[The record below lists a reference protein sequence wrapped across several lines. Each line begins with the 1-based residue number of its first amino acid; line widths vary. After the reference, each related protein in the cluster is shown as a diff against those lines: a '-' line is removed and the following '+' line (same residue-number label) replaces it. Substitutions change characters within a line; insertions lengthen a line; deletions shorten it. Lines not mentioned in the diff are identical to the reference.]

1 MLTMMFFNRVM
12 SVDRDGNGRSSDRVR
27 ARRLVLTW
35 LVSCCVLIFLMVV
48 LGGVTRLTGSG
59 LSMVNW
65 KPLSGVIP
73 PLSALAWQ
81 QEFENYQGSPQF
93 QQVNT
98 NMTLARFQVIFYFEY
113 AHRLLGRI
121 IGLAFIVPFL
131 LLWWRRMIHPPLVPR
146 LLLVFILGG
155 MQGLLGWYMVQ
166 SGLVDVP
173 RVSPY
178 RLTAHLIVAV
188 AIYAYLFWTALGLLS
203 ERSGHST
210 VSPLSRGAI
219 GITVMIVVT
228 ILSGGFV
235 AGLKAGHAFNTFPLM
250 GGQWIPPGYG
260 IAEPFWINFFETIP
274 AVQFNQRWLAITTF
288 VLVIMFVLRAW
299 RDDALRIYRAAVG
312 VLVMLAV
319 IQVSLGISTLLLHVP
334 VVLAAAHQGVA
345 LVLLTAALYLV
356 FITRHLPSAESR
368 SNVARHHR

>member
-12 SVDRDGNGRSSDRVR
+12 SVDRDGNRRSSDPVR
-27 ARRLVLTW
+27 ARRLVLIW

-131 LLWWRRMIHPPLVPR
+131 FLWWRRLIRPSLVPR
-146 LLLVFILGG
+146 LLVVFVLGG
-155 MQGLLGWYMVQ
+155 MQGLLGWYMVR

-173 RVSPY
+173 WVSPY
-178 RLTAHLIVAV
+178 RLTAHLGLAVVLYSYLWWLVLDHWPLGAMRGVATWHRQTGFV
-188 AIYAYLFWTALGLLS
+188 LFALVLL
-203 ERSGHST
+203 T
-210 VSPLSRGAI
+210 
-219 GITVMIVVT
+219 M
-228 ILSGGFV
+228 LSGGFV
-235 AGLKAGHAFNTFPLM
+235 AGLKAGYVFNTFPLM
-250 GGQWIPPGYG
+250 AGEGLPPGYWVM
-260 IAEPFWINFFETIP
+260 EPGWRNFFENIP
-274 AVQFNQRWLAITTF
+274 TVQFNHRVLGIASFFGLMVFVGVAWRRSARGYYRWLLSVLACAAI
-288 VLVIMFVLRAW
+288 VQI
-299 RDDALRIYRAAVG
+299 G
-312 VLVMLAV
+312 
-319 IQVSLGISTLLLHVP
+319 LGIATLLLHVP
-334 VVLAAAHQGVA
+334 ISLAALHQANA
-345 LVLLTAALYLV
+345 LLLLTVSLC
-356 FITRHLPSAESR
+356 
-368 SNVARHHR
+368 VAFVGRR

>member
-1 MLTMMFFNRVM
+1 M
-12 SVDRDGNGRSSDRVR
+12 SLSTDRAVGVWL
-27 ARRLVLTW
+27 LVCCF
-35 LVSCCVLIFLMVV
+35 LVFAMVV

-59 LSMVNW
+59 LSMVRW
-65 KPLSGVIP
+65 APLSGAIP
-73 PLSALAWQ
+73 PITAAAWEAEFNHYQ
-81 QEFENYQGSPQF
+81 QSPEFQK
-93 QQVNT
+93 VNHQ
-98 NMTLARFQVIFYFEY
+98 MTVNEFKTIFYVEY
-113 AHRLLGRI
+113 FHRLLGRA
-121 IGLAFIVPFL
+121 IGLVFLVPFL
-131 LLWWRRMIHPPLVPR
+131 VFLWRGRIRGALIPKLSLMFV
-146 LLLVFILGG
+146 LGG
-155 MQGLLGWYMVQ
+155 LQGLLGWYMVK

-210 VSPLSRGAI
+210 VSPLARGAI

-250 GGQWIPPGYG
+250 GGQWIPAGYRV
-260 IAEPFWINFFETIP
+260 AEPFWLNFFETIP
-274 AVQFNQRWLAITTF
+274 AVQFNHRWLAITTF
-288 VLVIMFVLRAW
+288 VLVLLFALRAW
-299 RDDALRIYRAAVG
+299 RDDAMRMYRAAVG
-312 VLVMLAV
+312 VLAMLAL
-319 IQVSLGISTLLLHVP
+319 IQVSLGISTLVLHVP

-356 FITRHLPSAESR
+356 FITRHMAGAEAS
-368 SNVARHHR
+368 VAGGHT

>member
-1 MLTMMFFNRVM
+1 MPLNT
-12 SVDRDGNGRSSDRVR
+12 DRAVGVWL
-27 ARRLVLTW
+27 LVCCF
-35 LVSCCVLIFLMVV
+35 LVFAMVV

-59 LSMVNW
+59 LSMVRW
-65 KPLSGVIP
+65 APLSGAIP
-73 PLSALAWQ
+73 PITAAAWEAEFSHYQ
-81 QEFENYQGSPQF
+81 QSPEFQK
-93 QQVNT
+93 VNHQ
-98 NMTLARFQVIFYFEY
+98 MTVNEFKTIFYVEY
-113 AHRLLGRI
+113 FHRLLGRA
-121 IGLAFIVPFL
+121 IGLVFLVPFL
-131 LLWWRRMIHPPLVPR
+131 VFLWRGRIRRALIPKLSLMFV
-146 LLLVFILGG
+146 LGG
-155 MQGLLGWYMVQ
+155 LQGLLGWYMVK

-203 ERSGHST
+203 ERSDHST

-250 GGQWIPPGYG
+250 GGQWIPPGYRV
-260 IAEPFWINFFETIP
+260 AEPFWLNFFETIP
-274 AVQFNQRWLAITTF
+274 AVQFNHRWLAITTS
-288 VLVIMFVLRAW
+288 VLVLLFALRAW
-299 RDDALRIYRAAVG
+299 RDDAMRMYRAAVG
-312 VLVMLAV
+312 VLAMLAL
-319 IQVSLGISTLLLHVP
+319 IQVSLGSSTLMLYVP

-356 FITRHLPSAESR
+356 FITRHMAGAEAS
-368 SNVARHHR
+368 VAGGHT

>member
-1 MLTMMFFNRVM
+1 MLTMMFFNPVM
-12 SVDRDGNGRSSDRVR
+12 SVDRDGNRRSSDPVR

-121 IGLAFIVPFL
+121 IGLAFIVPSLF
-131 LLWWRRMIHPPLVPR
+131 LWWRRLIRPSLVPR
-146 LLLVFILGG
+146 LLVVFVLGG

-173 RVSPY
+173 WVSPY
-178 RLTAHLIVAV
+178 RLTAHLGLAVVLYSYLWWLVLDHWPLGAMRGVATWHRQTGFV
-188 AIYAYLFWTALGLLS
+188 LCALVLL
-203 ERSGHST
+203 T
-210 VSPLSRGAI
+210 
-219 GITVMIVVT
+219 M
-228 ILSGGFV
+228 LSGGFV
-235 AGLKAGHAFNTFPLM
+235 AGLKAGYVFNTFPLM
-250 GGQWIPPGYG
+250 AGEWLPPGYWVM
-260 IAEPFWINFFETIP
+260 EPGWRNVFENIP
-274 AVQFNQRWLAITTF
+274 TVQFNHRVLGIASFSGLMVFVGVAWRRSARGYYRWLLSVLACAAI
-288 VLVIMFVLRAW
+288 VQI
-299 RDDALRIYRAAVG
+299 G
-312 VLVMLAV
+312 
-319 IQVSLGISTLLLHVP
+319 LGIATLLLHVP
-334 VVLAAAHQGVA
+334 ISLAALHQANA
-345 LVLLTAALYLV
+345 LLLLTVSLC
-356 FITRHLPSAESR
+356 
-368 SNVARHHR
+368 VAFVGRR